1 MAKRKVLFL
10 CTSNS
15 ARSQMAEA
23 YLRKYGGDDFEPYS
37 AGLEAN
43 EVHPMTRRVLEE
55 AGIDTSQ
62 QRAKSVR
69 EFLGHEKFEFVVVV
83 CRRIDDNCP
92 TVYPEAKS
100 YQRWVLDDPVKA
112 QGSDEQKLAAFRAVR
127 EKVEAR
133 VKLWIEETL
142 E

>member
-23 YLRKYGGDDFEPYS
+23 FLRKYGGDHFEAHS
-37 AGLEAN
+37 AGLEASDIN
-43 EVHPMTRRVLEE
+43 PMTRRVLEE
-55 AGIDTSQ
+55 AGIDMSN

-69 EFLGHEKFEFVVVV
+69 EYLGYQQFEFVVIV
-83 CRRIDDNCP
+83 CRRMDENCP
-92 TVYPEAKS
+92 TVFPEAKT

-112 QGSDEQKLAAFRAVR
+112 QCSDEQKLATFRTVR
-127 EKVEAR
+127 DKVEAR